1 MSRLPVPRSIVWSIA
16 FAGVFVGH
24 ALTYAVLAP
33 VAQTRSQLLASTG
46 HAYLPVAVHAGLV
59 SAVVGLATAFLGR
72 LGRGRGASQVPFRGL
87 ASRVVSF
94 QFLAFAAIEVTERIA
109 ARAPLHDL
117 MRVLPVGAVGQL
129 AVGVLVATVI
139 RLVLRAADAAAGIL
153 GPVSPTPPRSAL
165 VLLSARAGVPAFTD
179 RLVLGGRGPPR

>member
-24 ALTYAVLAP
+24 AITYAILAP

-46 HAYLPVAVHAGLV
+46 HDYLPVAVHAGLV

-72 LGRGRGASQVPFRGL
+72 LGRGRGAGEMAFPGL

-94 QFLAFAAIEVTERIA
+94 QFLAFATIEVVERIA
-109 ARAPLHDL
+109 AHAPLHDL
-117 MRVLPVGAVGQL
+117 THVLPVGAVAQL

-139 RLVLRAADAAAGIL
+139 RLVIRAADASAGIF
-153 GPVSPTPPRSAL
+153 GPASRTPPGSAL
-165 VLLSARAGVPAFTD
+165 VLPSLRAGVPAFTD

>member
-24 ALTYAVLAP
+24 AITYAILAP

-72 LGRGRGASQVPFRGL
+72 LGHGREASEMAFRGL
-87 ASRVVSF
+87 APRVVSF
-94 QFLAFAAIEVTERIA
+94 QFLAFATIEVAERIA

-117 MRVLPVGAVGQL
+117 THVLPVGAVAQL

-139 RLVLRAADAAAGIL
+139 RLALRAADAAGGIL
-153 GPVSPTPPRSAL
+153 GPASPTPPRSAL
-165 VLLSARAGVPAFTD
+165 VLLSGRAGVPAFTD
-179 RLVLGGRGPPR
+179 RLFLGGRGPPR

>member
-16 FAGVFVGH
+16 LAGVFVGH
-24 ALTYAVLAP
+24 ALTYAILAP

-72 LGRGRGASQVPFRGL
+72 LGRGRGASEMPFRGL

-94 QFLAFAAIEVTERIA
+94 QFLAFAAIEVAERIA
-109 ARAPLHDL
+109 AHAPLHDL
-117 MRVLPVGAVGQL
+117 THVLPIGAVAQL
-129 AVGVLVATVI
+129 GVGVLVAAAV

-153 GPVSPTPPRSAL
+153 RPASPTPPRSVP
-165 VLLSARAGVPAFTD
+165 VLLSLRAGVPAFTD
-179 RLVLGGRGPPR
+179 RLVLRERGPPR